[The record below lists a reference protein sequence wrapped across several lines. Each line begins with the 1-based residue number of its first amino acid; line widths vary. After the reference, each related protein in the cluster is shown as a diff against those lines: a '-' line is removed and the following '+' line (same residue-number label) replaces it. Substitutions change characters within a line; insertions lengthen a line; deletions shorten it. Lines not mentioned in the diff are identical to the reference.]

1 MEYTS
6 PDPVLTAQQSAAEV
20 GLSLPGLWKAV
31 SDGRLP
37 APFYPAVRAP
47 RWRRS
52 ELVAALERTRALPRD
67 QMDSRRQTRIARES
81 ANK

>member
-52 ELVAALERTRALPRD
+52 ELLSALENTRALPRD
-67 QMDSRRQTRIARES
+67 QMNARRLARIEREA
-81 ANK
+81 ANT